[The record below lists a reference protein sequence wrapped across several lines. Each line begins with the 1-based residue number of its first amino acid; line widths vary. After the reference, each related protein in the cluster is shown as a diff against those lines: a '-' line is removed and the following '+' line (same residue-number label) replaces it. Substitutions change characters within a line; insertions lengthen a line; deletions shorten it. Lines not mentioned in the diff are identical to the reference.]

1 MKRSPPF
8 KKVAGER
15 QEEKKKWG
23 MNVQNATPLGVKL
36 YIITQIVIFKK
47 PGEEA

>member
-15 QEEKKKWG
+15 RKEKKWG

-47 PGEEA
+47 LGEEA